1 MALSLA
7 EAKVGMK
14 DHVDQQVIDE
24 FRRSSLL
31 MDMLVFDNAVSP
43 GTGGS
48 TMTYGYIQLKT
59 PSQAAKREIN
69 GEYVAGEAK
78 RQEKTAKIAIM
89 GGSFQVDRVLAGTS
103 GAVDEMAFQMK
114 QKIQATA
121 NLFSNAVI
129 NGRTGSEG
137 FDGLK
142 QLLNEASTKVT
153 SKVDVSTSEL
163 LDKNH
168 NALLDEIDEFLTTL
182 DGKPSALLMND
193 KMLSRLRSAAR
204 RAGYYSRTEDAFG
217 RPVEMYNGIPL
228 IDAGKFYN
236 GSVTKDVIETSDNS
250 EATGKTDIYAVCI
263 GLDGFHGIS
272 PTGNKI
278 IQQFLPDMSQPG
290 AVKKGEVEL
299 LAGVVLKNTKKA
311 GVLTGIAITPSQE
324 VA

>member
-69 GEYVAGEAK
+69 GEYSPGEAK

-103 GAVDEMAFQMK
+103 GAIDEMEFQMK

-153 SKVDVSTSEL
+153 SKVDISTSEL
-163 LDKNH
+163 LDKNY

-217 RPVEMYNGIPL
+217 RAVEMYNGIPL

>member
-1 MALSLA
+1 MALTLQ
-7 EAKVGMK
+7 EAKVGMA

-24 FRRSSLL
+24 FRRSNLL
-31 MDMLVFDNAVSP
+31 MDMMVFDNAVSP

-59 PSQAAKREIN
+59 PSQATKRDIN

-78 RQEKTAKIAIM
+78 REEKTAKIAIM
-89 GGSFQVDRVLAGTS
+89 GGSFKVDRVLAGTS

-121 NLFSNAVI
+121 NYFSNLVI
-129 NGRTGSEG
+129 NGQTSADG
-137 FDGLK
+137 FDGLNK
-142 QLLNEASTKVT
+142 LLTSASTKVT
-153 SKVDVSTSEL
+153 SKVDVSTSAL
-163 LDKNH
+163 LDQNY

-193 KMLSRLRSAAR
+193 KMLSRLRSSAR

-217 RPVEMYNGIPL
+217 RQVEMYNGIAL
-228 IDAGKFYN
+228 IDAGKYYN
-236 GSVTKDVIETSDNS
+236 GSTTVDIIPTTDNS
-250 EATGKTDIYAVCI
+250 EDTGKSDIYAVCI

-278 IQQFLPDMSQPG
+278 INQYLPDMSQPG
-290 AVKKGEVEL
+290 AVKQGEVEL

-311 GVLTGIAITPSQE
+311 GVLTGIAITPSQG
-324 VA
+324 

>member
-1 MALSLA
+1 MTLSLA

-163 LDKNH
+163 LDKNY
-168 NALLDEIDEFLTTL
+168 NSLLDEIDEFLTTL

-204 RAGYYSRTEDAFG
+204 RAGYYSRMEDAFG

-236 GSVTKDVIETSDNS
+236 GSVTKDVIETTDNS

>member
-163 LDKNH
+163 LDKNY

-204 RAGYYSRTEDAFG
+204 RAGYYSRQEDAFG

-236 GSVTKDVIETSDNS
+236 GSVTKDVIETTDNS